1 MSPRSMLTTTFF
13 PIKINDFIDD
23 FFSSSF
29 ERELN
34 QAIPQITFPNR
45 PVSNYY
51 IEEDGTSIL
60 EIATTGF
67 SKDEVKVEVEGDL
80 LRISAEKEQ
89 KGNEKERRTVHQRIY
104 QEDFEI
110 KYKLSPKMDINSI
123 KTKLENG
130 ILNISIAMKEEE
142 KPIKKQINIE

>member
-1 MSPRSMLTTTFF
+1 MSPRSMLTTTFL

-29 ERELN
+29 ERQLN

-60 EIATTGF
+60 EIACNGF
-67 SKDEVKVEVEGDL
+67 SKEEVKIEVEGDL
-80 LRISAEKEQ
+80 LQISAERKEQ
-89 KGNEKERRTVHQRIY
+89 KIKDGRKIVHQRIF

-123 KTKLENG
+123 KTKMENG
-130 ILNISIAMKEEE
+130 VLQISIAMKEEE
-142 KPIKKQINIE
+142 KPIKKQIEIS